1 MGVSLNPATLLS
13 GQGIDVSSLV
23 NQLLAKNSGQL
34 TEWQTEQYTLQSQ
47 ATALNSINNDLTSLA
62 TAMTALSDPLGAITA
77 QAATS
82 SNSGVLTATA
92 QTTALPGNHS
102 IVVTSLASAGTVY
115 TNDFAGGASASILP
129 TGATTGEIDLQI
141 GGATGATHA
150 ITITKG
156 SNDTLTTL
164 AKYING
170 QNLGV
175 NASVVTDANGSRL
188 ALVSQNTG
196 VPGAPAITSNN
207 TSLSFAGPTGGAS
220 AVLTIDGIPYE
231 SATNTITGAIP
242 GVTLNLAGSSSGNP
256 VQVMVGPDAT
266 QATGAVNNFV
276 AAYNQVINDINQ
288 QFAVNTATNSEGPL
302 GSDSSLRQ
310 LQSSLMA
317 DVTYAIPG
325 NTGGYANLSALGISM
340 NDDGTLAVDST
351 QLSNALSSNPSGFV
365 SFFQNATQTGFA
377 DTFHKDLTNL
387 TNPTQGVLTLDLT
400 QNQAQQQNLTT
411 SINSFEARLTAEQ
424 TQLTTE
430 FNQVNASLQAYPLLL
445 QEVTATLG
453 TMSSG
458 GSNNTSS
465 SPILTSGL

>member
-1 MGVSLNPATLLS
+1 
-13 GQGIDVSSLV
+13 
-23 NQLLAKNSGQL
+23 
-34 TEWQTEQYTLQSQ
+34 
-47 ATALNSINNDLTSLA
+47 
-62 TAMTALSDPLGAITA
+62 
-77 QAATS
+77 
-82 SNSGVLTATA
+82 
-92 QTTALPGNHS
+92 
-102 IVVTSLASAGTVY
+102 
-115 TNDFAGGASASILP
+115 
-129 TGATTGEIDLQI
+129 
-141 GGATGATHA
+141 
-150 ITITKG
+150 
-156 SNDTLTTL
+156 
-164 AKYING
+164 
-170 QNLGV
+170 
-175 NASVVTDANGSRL
+175 VVTDANGSRL

-207 TSLSFAGPTGGAS
+207 TSLSFAGPTGGAN

-256 VQVMVGPDAT
+256 VQVMVGLDAT

-400 QNQAQQQNLTT
+400 QNQAQQLNLTT

-424 TQLTTE
+424 TQLTSE

-458 GSNNTSS
+458 GSDNTNS

>member
-115 TNDFAGGASASILP
+115 TNELAGGASASILP

-196 VPGAPAITSNN
+196 EPGALAITSNN

-400 QNQAQQQNLTT
+400 QNQAQQLNLTT